1 MLLPKDFKFIDLFAG
16 IGGFHCAMS
25 KYSDNKA
32 QCVMAS
38 EIDENARLI
47 YENNFKIKPLGD
59 IRKINQSDIKEP
71 YDVVCGGFPCQTFS
85 KAGMQKGFGDPRG
98 TLFKEIIRLISK
110 DKLDDQPKILILEN
124 VRNLITHDK
133 GITWNT
139 IRKELIDAG
148 YNVANTPV
156 VVGPKDFGIPQLRER
171 AIILAI
177 RKDIFDGEIN
187 FDIEK
192 KSNNSTSIYSVV
204 NETLDSDSLK
214 KYKISKHEEDVLTA
228 WDEFIHLVK
237 YAPFIS
243 YKEGKKKYIKKEFN
257 GVLGFPIWAFEFK
270 KRYNINN
277 EQLKYPEWKKDFITK
292 NRLIYSYN
300 KKAIDE
306 WLKKWKML
314 KEFTHTEQKF
324 EWQVGNSIDTVW
336 EGIIQF
342 RPSGVRVKQP
352 TESPTLVAMVHVPI
366 IGKYKRYIT
375 VAEAAKLQSF
385 PLSYNLSLEND
396 FNAYKQLG
404 NAVNVEVIYQVFKK
418 FVNYIDEKTEGR
430 F

>member
-1 MLLPKDFKFIDLFAG
+1 MLLPKNFKFIDLFAG

-171 AIILAI
+171 AY
-177 RKDIFDGEIN
+177 F
-187 FDIEK
+187 
-192 KSNNSTSIYSVV
+192 
-204 NETLDSDSLK
+204 
-214 KYKISKHEEDVLTA
+214 
-228 WDEFIHLVK
+228 
-237 YAPFIS
+237 
-243 YKEGKKKYIKKEFN
+243 
-257 GVLGFPIWAFEFK
+257 
-270 KRYNINN
+270 
-277 EQLKYPEWKKDFITK
+277 TK
-292 NRLIYSYN
+292 
-300 KKAIDE
+300 
-306 WLKKWKML
+306 
-314 KEFTHTEQKF
+314 
-324 EWQVGNSIDTVW
+324 
-336 EGIIQF
+336 
-342 RPSGVRVKQP
+342 
-352 TESPTLVAMVHVPI
+352 
-366 IGKYKRYIT
+366 
-375 VAEAAKLQSF
+375 
-385 PLSYNLSLEND
+385 
-396 FNAYKQLG
+396 
-404 NAVNVEVIYQVFKK
+404 
-418 FVNYIDEKTEGR
+418 
-430 F
+430 